1 MKKTDLKQLVKK
13 YLIEGFQGDEPIG
26 DGLSGFRGNEG
37 GSGVRL
43 KKLKT
48 NSNQLNKLIQDL
60 VDKGY
65 KEYQLDIKNNYGV
78 YFITLPYQSLSTP
91 MLANLIRILPEGSS
105 IGIYPNL
112 HSGLSIRTS
121 ISI

>member
-1 MKKTDLKQLVKK
+1 MKKLELKQIIKEE
-13 YLIEGFQGDEPIG
+13 I
-26 DGLSGFRGNEG
+26 
-37 GSGVRL
+37 RL
-43 KKLKT
+43 KKL
-48 NSNQLNKLIQDL
+48 NSTSPQLNKLIQDL
-60 VDKGY
+60 IDKGY

-78 YFITLPYQSLSTP
+78 YFITLPYSSLNTH

-105 IGIYPNL
+105 IGVFPNL